1 MSGVPTDPI
10 AKPGCNTFTQV
21 LLVVMIVHMDEHETL
36 IELHAAFGTLRLG
49 RRPQP
54 RSLKSAAAAAADMR
68 NCRLAATPSLML
80 LHLKADVSHRT
91 SC

>member
-10 AKPGCNTFTQV
+10 AKPGCNIFTQV
-21 LLVVMIVHMDEHETL
+21 LLVVMVHMDEHETL

-54 RSLKSAAAAAADMR
+54 RSLKSAAAAEMR